1 MRNDRILRLYCHNN
15 SIKILII
22 LFCLCFSGCTKYY
35 YNPAF
40 PDNLQQQ
47 MLNRDMAFCNALA
60 SGAIPQQ
67 QLVVNSVPSST
78 TYGNFNAYDNSNQYS
93 GTYSSYTTYDN
104 SAAQVADMANSMS
117 VIAASINRE
126 NIYNQCLAGKGWVK
140 IKDKE
145 LSEDEKG
152 QFNLLPSKEQA
163 EEAKKEHFKKI
174 KQIHPDLDQ
183 IVYNPLFVAWKNKQ
197 SDEVQR
203 ISKSGNAYEVIA
215 VITKFK
221 QSPIAQRA
229 KLKCPDWKE
238 FPKNAYFEEWLKQAT
253 YDDMYK
259 WAITNS
265 NQETL
270 LDIYMAFQDILN
282 KSTQLK

>member
-1 MRNDRILRLYCHNN
+1 MKNDRILRLCCHNN
-15 SIKILII
+15 SIKILVI

-78 TYGNFNAYDNSNQYS
+78 TYGNFNAYDYTNQYS

-126 NIYNQCLAGKGWVK
+126 NIYNQCLAGKGWQEVKGKDLTADERKKFDLPPEGKIQYYYNVQYPENLQQMNFNRDSSLCSTPEPGRTYPQCLIEKGWHK
-140 IKDKE
+140 IKGKE
-145 LSEDEKG
+145 LSSEERAFFG
-152 QFNLLPSKEQA
+152 LP
-163 EEAKKEHFKKI
+163 
-174 KQIHPDLDQ
+174 
-183 IVYNPLFVAWKNKQ
+183 NK
-197 SDEVQR
+197 
-203 ISKSGNAYEVIA
+203 
-215 VITKFK
+215 
-221 QSPIAQRA
+221 
-229 KLKCPDWKE
+229 
-238 FPKNAYFEEWLKQAT
+238 
-253 YDDMYK
+253 
-259 WAITNS
+259 
-265 NQETL
+265 
-270 LDIYMAFQDILN
+270 
-282 KSTQLK
+282 